1 MAAMTP
7 RPTARSSYS
16 TSYSRPAH
24 GSCKKHAGSRQCQR
38 HEPFIHV
45 APRDGSTFGTVQRGI
60 IIMPLLGM
68 AEANFSPE
76 KLFYVGSLDQEVGV
90 CVVRAD
96 SGIKSLE
103 DATQREMIVG
113 LEGSVSNINGLNLP
127 LIKALGL
134 KLKVVTGYHGTGQI
148 NVAIERG
155 ELDGR
160 CGVSYTS
167 LRRTTTLI
175 QDGKVR
181 VLAQMGVSKHPE
193 LPNVPLVTDFPISD
207 ADRSAMELLLAP
219 TAISRPFFLPPG
231 VPAQRAEMLRAAF
244 DATVADPEFKA
255 EAAKIE
261 LPMRTM
267 GGKEMQA
274 LVERLYRTSPQTI
287 ERAKFLLTP

>member
-1 MAAMTP
+1 MQNLCYVSNPQHGPWSLGDMIQNMT
-7 RPTARSSYS
+7 RRIAWLAIMLVVAFVAIPTTSSRAQNYGIDVINLIVGEPTGGGYDTYGRLLARHIQRHIPGQP
-16 TSYSRPAH
+16 TVVVRNMP
-24 GSCKKHAGSRQCQR
+24 GAGSVNAMN
-38 HEPFIHV
+38 HLFNV

-160 CGVSYTS
+160 CGV
-167 LRRTTTLI
+167 
-175 QDGKVR
+175 
-181 VLAQMGVSKHPE
+181 
-193 LPNVPLVTDFPISD
+193 
-207 ADRSAMELLLAP
+207 
-219 TAISRPFFLPPG
+219 
-231 VPAQRAEMLRAAF
+231 
-244 DATVADPEFKA
+244 
-255 EAAKIE
+255 
-261 LPMRTM
+261 
-267 GGKEMQA
+267 
-274 LVERLYRTSPQTI
+274 LYKSEEDDDVNTRWQS
-287 ERAKFLLTP
+287 

>member
-1 MAAMTP
+1 MAGA
-7 RPTARSSYS
+7 A
-16 TSYSRPAH
+16 
-24 GSCKKHAGSRQCQR
+24 
-38 HEPFIHV
+38 
-45 APRDGSTFGTVQRGI
+45 
-60 IIMPLLGM
+60 
-68 AEANFSPE
+68 
-76 KLFYVGSLDQEVGV
+76 
-90 CVVRAD
+90 
-96 SGIKSLE
+96 
-103 DATQREMIVG
+103 
-113 LEGSVSNINGLNLP
+113 
-127 LIKALGL
+127 
-134 KLKVVTGYHGTGQI
+134 
-148 NVAIERG
+148 
-155 ELDGR
+155 
-160 CGVSYTS
+160 SYTS

-219 TAISRPFFLPPG
+219 TAISRPFFLPPS

-255 EAAKIE
+255 EAAKIG

-267 GGKEMQA
+267 GGKEMQT